1 MRKSIN
7 SLEELNNFSFEIVK
21 QLKPGDIYLLYGDMG
36 MGKTTFV
43 SYVMS
48 HLNFNDVSSPTY
60 SIVQQ
65 YDSSPPVYHID
76 LYRLEGKSQ
85 IDLLDLDYYL
95 DQKDHIIFIEWPERG
110 DGFFKECDME
120 ICLNHLNENSREL
133 VLRNYFS

>member
-7 SLEELNNFSFEIVK
+7 SLEELNNISFEIVK

-95 DQKDHIIFIEWPERG
+95 DQKDHIIFIEWPDRL
-110 DGFFKECDME
+110 DTFNRPAKT
-120 ICLNHLNENSREL
+120 LK
-133 VLRNYFS
+133 FSKDDRSIRSIDYNF